1 MAWIDPPPP
10 AHWQQA
16 RNLLHRLEVLDADG
30 AITDHGKAVRELGIH
45 PRLAHMVLRGRELG
59 LPELAARL
67 AALLEERDL
76 LGPGAGADL
85 HQRVLV
91 LDANK
96 APPGV
101 DPARLQAIKRSL
113 SRLRPPGPVTG
124 QQAASAEEV
133 GRLLALAYPD
143 RIARRRS
150 GDAPRYQLSNG
161 RGAVLREDD
170 SLARQDWLVA
180 AELDGKAREATI
192 WLAAAVA
199 PADFG
204 EDLRHLIETRDE
216 AEWDDRRGMV
226 VARRVRR
233 LGELVLEEKALSQ
246 VAPELIT
253 RGLLNAL
260 RDKGLA
266 ALPWTNATLQ
276 WRARVRCLAAA
287 FPGDWPEL
295 TDDWLMDH
303 LDEWL
308 EPFLTGCKRWSE
320 VMKLDLLPP
329 LNALLSYSQQTALN
343 ELAPVRLVIP
353 TGQAV
358 TLDYSAEN
366 GPVLAAKLQ
375 ALFGWTDTPKV
386 AGGRVPVVIHLLSP
400 AQRPL
405 AVTAD
410 LGNFWLNVYP
420 EVRKEMRGRYPKH
433 PWPEDPLQAEAKQ
446 GTKKSGR

>member
-1 MAWIDPPPP
+1 
-10 AHWQQA
+10 
-16 RNLLHRLEVLDADG
+16 
-30 AITDHGKAVRELGIH
+30 
-45 PRLAHMVLRGRELG
+45 
-59 LPELAARL
+59 
-67 AALLEERDL
+67 
-76 LGPGAGADL
+76 
-85 HQRVLV
+85 
-91 LDANK
+91 
-96 APPGV
+96 
-101 DPARLQAIKRSL
+101 
-113 SRLRPPGPVTG
+113 
-124 QQAASAEEV
+124 
-133 GRLLALAYPD
+133 
-143 RIARRRS
+143 
-150 GDAPRYQLSNG
+150 
-161 RGAVLREDD
+161 
-170 SLARQDWLVA
+170 
-180 AELDGKAREATI
+180 
-192 WLAAAVA
+192 
-199 PADFG
+199 
-204 EDLRHLIETRDE
+204 
-216 AEWDDRRGMV
+216 
-226 VARRVRR
+226 
-233 LGELVLEEKALSQ
+233 
-246 VAPELIT
+246 
-253 RGLLNAL
+253 
-260 RDKGLA
+260 
-266 ALPWTNATLQ
+266 
-276 WRARVRCLAAA
+276 
-287 FPGDWPEL
+287 
-295 TDDWLMDH
+295 MDH